1 MNTQAQRDEL
11 VLQHLYIVRTIC
23 CRLVQSLPPH
33 VDADDLKSAG
43 VVGLIHAAK
52 EFDRERGV
60 SFFSFAK
67 HRIKGAMLDFL
78 RSLDWASREDRRL
91 INEIDNMREGDGQF
105 SPKQAAELLGVS
117 EQRIV
122 DVLAI
127 ERCNAPV
134 SIDSGTTLE
143 DGEEYAPFQ
152 LAAAPESRPDSMYSA
167 QEISDVLRCAM
178 EDALPPRYQM
188 VIELYYAGEMT
199 MREIG
204 QALNCNESRV
214 SQIHKGAILKLRETL
229 LEQGRD
235 ASYFAAHA

>member
-23 CRLVQSLPPH
+23 CRLAQNLPVH
-33 VDADDLKSAG
+33 VDTDDLRSAG
-43 VVGLIHAAK
+43 VIGLIQAAS
-52 EFDRERGV
+52 EFSADRGV

-67 HRIKGAMLDFL
+67 HRIKGAMLDHL

-91 INEIDNMREGDGQF
+91 INEIENLRMGEGQF
-105 SPKQAAELLGVS
+105 SSKETAELLGIT
-117 EQRIV
+117 EQRV
-122 DVLAI
+122 VEVLAI

-134 SIDSGTTLE
+134 SIDSGTTLDE
-143 DGEEYAPFQ
+143 GEEHAPFQ
-152 LAAAPESRPDSMYSA
+152 VAASAATRPDNVYAAA
-167 QEISDVLRCAM
+167 EISSVLRNAM

-204 QALNCNESRV
+204 QAIGINESRV
-214 SQIHKGAILKLRETL
+214 SQIHKCAIGKLRDTL
-229 LEQGRD
+229 LAGGRS
-235 ASYFAAHA
+235 ALFAHA